1 MYNLSSNCSFAIVRW
16 RYLVF
21 EAQYVL
27 NGEKEFHNDMFND
40 AMQFTYEVFKE
51 IGYRED
57 FSLSVEKD
65 DFLAS
70 HTITIGEYTSL
81 IRLMSQYITDF
92 SFYKSGPI
100 EFRASQLAA
109 ALLLHKATSDFN
121 FSEDNV
127 LSDAL
132 IFEDKKYKYS
142 YDITN
147 GDLSEIIE
155 ALKEY
160 RKNFE

>member
-1 MYNLSSNCSFAIVRW
+1 MYNLFSNCSFAIVRW

-27 NGEKEFHNDMFND
+27 NGEKEFDCDMFND

-65 DFLAS
+65 DFLVPL
-70 HTITIGEYTSL
+70 TITIGEYTNL
-81 IRLMSQYITDF
+81 IRLMSQYMTDF

-109 ALLLHKATSDFN
+109 ALLLHQATSDFK
-121 FSEDNV
+121 FPDDDV
-127 LSDAL
+127 LSNAL
-132 IFEDKKYKYS
+132 VFEDKKYNYS

>member
-1 MYNLSSNCSFAIVRW
+1 MYNLSFNCSYATVRW
-16 RYLVF
+16 RHLVY

-27 NGEKEFHNDMFND
+27 NGEKEFDHEMFND

-57 FSLSVEKD
+57 FSFSVKED
-65 DFLAS
+65 DFLVS
-70 HTITIGEYTSL
+70 HTITIGEYTDL
-81 IRLMSQYITDF
+81 ISLMSQYMTDF
-92 SFYKSGPI
+92 SFYKYGPL
-100 EFRASQLAA
+100 EFCASQLAA
-109 ALLLHKATSDFN
+109 KLLLYNAMSDFE
-121 FSEDNV
+121 FPEDDV
-127 LSDAL
+127 ISDAL
-132 IFEDKKYKYS
+132 VFEDKKYKYS
-142 YDITN
+142 YDILS